1 MNKYKVYFNRKDNIK
16 EVLNERIKDSL
27 CHIIWLNKELYD
39 SFNGTYI
46 PNIYEIK
53 RQYSQRT
60 YFYYP
65 IEVISNNTIALCDE
79 TKETQGYIIVSK
91 RDYKMKY
98 PHLRYEK
105 TEVIKMGIDKIVYE
119 FLTEINTIN
128 NEKVFY
134 GDCIIS
140 DSEGVKIDELDD
152 IIACNT
158 EQLKN
163 ILCRNTSVIDSD
175 YDAYIKNLSLDY
187 LWQGE

>member
-16 EVLNERIKDSL
+16 EVLNERIKDSI
-27 CHIIWLNKELYD
+27 CHIVWLNKELSD
-39 SFNGTYI
+39 TFNGIYI
-46 PNIYEIK
+46 SNIHEIK
-53 RQYSQRT
+53 RKYSQRT

-65 IEVISNNTIALCDE
+65 IKVIDNTTILLCDE
-79 TKETQGYIIVSK
+79 TEEVQGYIIVSK

-105 TEVIKMGIDKIVYE
+105 TEVIKTGIDKIVYE
-119 FLTEINTIN
+119 FLTEVNAIN
-128 NEKVFY
+128 NEKAFY

-158 EQLKN
+158 GQLKN
-163 ILCRNTSVIDSD
+163 ILCRNISVIDSD
-175 YDAYIKNLSLDY
+175 YDEYIKNLSLDY

>member
-16 EVLNERIKDSL
+16 EVLNEHIKDSL
-27 CHIIWLNKELYD
+27 CHIIWLNKELSN

-46 PNIYEIK
+46 PNIHEIK

-65 IEVISNNTIALCDE
+65 IEVIGNNTIAFCDE

-105 TEVIKMGIDKIVYE
+105 TEMIKMGIDKIVYE
-119 FLTEINTIN
+119 FLTEINTVN

-140 DSEGVKIDELDD
+140 DSESIKIDELDD

-163 ILCRNTSVIDSD
+163 ILRRNTSVIDSD
-175 YDAYIKNLSLDY
+175 YDEYVKNLSLDY
-187 LWQGE
+187 LWQQ

>member
-1 MNKYKVYFNRKDNIK
+1 MSNYKVYFNRKDNIK
-16 EVLNERIKDSL
+16 EVLNERIKDSI
-27 CHIIWLNKELYD
+27 CHIIWLNKELSD
-39 SFNGTYI
+39 SFNGSYI
-46 PNIYEIK
+46 SNIHEVK
-53 RQYSQRT
+53 RKYSQRT

-65 IEVISNNTIALCDE
+65 IKVINNTTIVLCDE
-79 TKETQGYIIVSK
+79 TEEVQGYIIVSK

-105 TEVIKMGIDKIVYE
+105 TEIIKMGIDKIVYE

-128 NEKVFY
+128 NEKAFY

-163 ILCRNTSVIDSD
+163 ILCRNTSVIASD
-175 YDAYIKNLSLDY
+175 YDEYIKNLSLDY
-187 LWQGE
+187 LWQ

>member
-1 MNKYKVYFNRKDNIK
+1 MNLNKYKVYFNRKDNIK
-16 EVLNERIKDSL
+16 EVLNERIKDSI
-27 CHIIWLNKELYD
+27 CHIIWLNKELSD
-39 SFNGTYI
+39 SFNGSYI
-46 PNIYEIK
+46 PNIHEVK
-53 RQYSQRT
+53 RKYSQRT

-65 IEVISNNTIALCDE
+65 IKVINNTTIVLCDE
-79 TKETQGYIIVSK
+79 TEEVQGYIIVSK

-105 TEVIKMGIDKIVYE
+105 TEVIKTGINKIVYE
-119 FLTEINTIN
+119 FLTEVNVIN
-128 NEKVFY
+128 NEKAFY

-175 YDAYIKNLSLDY
+175 YDEYIKNLSLDY
-187 LWQGE
+187 LWL

>member
-1 MNKYKVYFNRKDNIK
+1 MSNYKVYFNRKDNIK

-27 CHIIWLNKELYD
+27 CHIIWLNKELSD

-65 IEVISNNTIALCDE
+65 IEVIGNNTIALCDE
-79 TKETQGYIIVSK
+79 MKEAQGYIITSK

-105 TEVIKMGIDKIVYE
+105 TEIIKMGIDKIVYE

-128 NEKVFY
+128 NEKAFY

-163 ILCRNTSVIDSD
+163 ILCRNTSVIASD
-175 YDAYIKNLSLDY
+175 YDEYIKNLSLDY
-187 LWQGE
+187 LWQ

>member
-27 CHIIWLNKELYD
+27 CHIIWLNKELSD
-39 SFNGTYI
+39 SFNGSYI
-46 PNIYEIK
+46 PNIHEVK
-53 RQYSQRT
+53 RKYSQRT

-65 IEVISNNTIALCDE
+65 IKVINNTTIVLCDE
-79 TKETQGYIIVSK
+79 TEEVQGYIIVSK

-105 TEVIKMGIDKIVYE
+105 TEIIKMGIDKIVYE

-128 NEKVFY
+128 NEKAFY

-140 DSEGVKIDELDD
+140 DSEGAKIDELDD

-175 YDAYIKNLSLDY
+175 YDEYIKNLSLDY
-187 LWQGE
+187 LWL

>member
-1 MNKYKVYFNRKDNIK
+1 MNLNKYKVYFNRKDNIK
-16 EVLNERIKDSL
+16 EVLNERIKDSI
-27 CHIIWLNKELYD
+27 CHIIWLNKELSD
-39 SFNGTYI
+39 SFNGSYI
-46 PNIYEIK
+46 PNIHEVK
-53 RQYSQRT
+53 RKYSQRT

-65 IEVISNNTIALCDE
+65 IKVINNTTIVLCDE
-79 TKETQGYIIVSK
+79 TEEVQGYIIVSK

-163 ILCRNTSVIDSD
+163 ILCRNTSVIASD
-175 YDAYIKNLSLDY
+175 YDEYIKNLSLDY
-187 LWQGE
+187 LWQ

>member
-27 CHIIWLNKELYD
+27 CHIIWLNKELSG

-46 PNIYEIK
+46 PNIHEIK

-65 IEVISNNTIALCDE
+65 IEVIGNNTIAFCDE

-91 RDYKMKY
+91 RDYK
-98 PHLRYEK
+98 
-105 TEVIKMGIDKIVYE
+105 
-119 FLTEINTIN
+119 FLTEINTVN

-163 ILCRNTSVIDSD
+163 ILCRNTLVIDSD
-175 YDAYIKNLSLDY
+175 YDESIKNLSLDY
-187 LWQGE
+187 LWL